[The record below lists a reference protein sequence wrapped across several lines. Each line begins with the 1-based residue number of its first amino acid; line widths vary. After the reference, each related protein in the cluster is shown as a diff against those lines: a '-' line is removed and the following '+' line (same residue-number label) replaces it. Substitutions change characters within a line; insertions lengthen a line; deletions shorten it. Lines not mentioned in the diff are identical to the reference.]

1 VDDLRSIIR
10 VAGTGHRRRKIGDLI
25 SYQNDGKD
33 CTAIAGKAGGR
44 A

>member
-1 VDDLRSIIR
+1 MLWRITKN
-10 VAGTGHRRRKIGDLI
+10 AGRHGDTPIFGDLI